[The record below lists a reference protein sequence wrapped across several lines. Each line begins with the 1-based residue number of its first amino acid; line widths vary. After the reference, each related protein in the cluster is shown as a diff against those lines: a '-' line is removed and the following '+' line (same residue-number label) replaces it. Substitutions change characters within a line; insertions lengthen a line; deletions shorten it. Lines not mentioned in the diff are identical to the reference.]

1 MVVFLTHG
9 NLAFNQQVFQHKSNF
24 RQRTHFPSY
33 NSESL
38 PPLYCQNMA
47 RQRRNS
53 IRSTPY
59 RLRTQGKCV
68 KMALQQ
74 CRYRRALTIVLLQH
88 IRNIRKS
95 RRDRNILRLL
105 LLLVIKYY
113 SIKTVIFRDRQ
124 WHGNKNLTFDSL
136 ENEGCCHSLRFKKQD
151 LWRLSEALECF
162 YSFLAHSLGLGMIWK
177 C

>member
-1 MVVFLTHG
+1 M
-9 NLAFNQQVFQHKSNF
+9 QIK
-24 RQRTHFPSY
+24 HFPSY

-38 PPLYCQNMA
+38 LPLYYQNMA

-136 ENEGCCHSLRFKKQD
+136 ENEGCWHSLRFKKQD
-151 LWRLSEALECF
+151 LWRLSEALQLPHDLVLDNRSRTNNQEMLIVL
-162 YSFLAHSLGLGMIWK
+162 LARLTNTS
-177 C
+177 